1 MKIIKKI
8 IHSFKLNKENV
19 PDMKTRK
26 TIMTLAILLAAYV
39 LLPYHAPAISADK
52 ISFAV
57 IFLGGPDTG
66 EEGEK
71 IITQFVNSL
80 SKLSGMSKNSIQGKY
95 FNNIADAKTYIQQ
108 NKNSYVMASL
118 GFYLANRKG
127 MNLLPLALVKIQG
140 NDKEQYYLIVKKGK
154 YESLKELKGKILA
167 GNIIYED
174 KKFINKLVFNN
185 KVDIS
190 TYFKLKPSN
199 RPRSAIRKLTSG
211 EYDAVLLN
219 HMQYNNLK
227 RLPEFSGI
235 QIIHESAQMPA
246 LGFMMVNTSK
256 NKSSQKKIINAIT
269 RMCNQDDTREAC
281 KNFGIDGFD
290 KIEPEIL
297 DNEIKKYEKGDK

>member
-1 MKIIKKI
+1 M
-8 IHSFKLNKENV
+8 N
-19 PDMKTRK
+19 TRK
-26 TIMTLAILLAAYV
+26 TIPATAILLAAYF
-39 LLPYHAPAISADK
+39 LIQFHTPAIGADK

-80 SKLSGMSKNSIQGKY
+80 SKLSGMSKDSIQGKY
-95 FNNIADAKTYIQQ
+95 FNNIADAKSYIQK

-140 NDKEQYYLIVKKGK
+140 SDKEQYYLIVKKGK
-154 YESLKELKGKILA
+154 YNSLKELKGKILA

-174 KKFINKLVFNN
+174 KKFINKMIFNN
-185 KVDIS
+185 KIDIAAH
-190 TYFKLKPSN
+190 FKLKPSN

-219 HMQYNNLK
+219 KMQYNNLK
-227 RLPEFSGI
+227 KLPEFSGI
-235 QIIHESAQMPA
+235 QTIHESSQMPA
-246 LGFMMVNTSK
+246 LGLMMVKTAKNSSSK
-256 NKSSQKKIINAIT
+256 NKIINAIT
-269 RMCNQDDTREAC
+269 RMCDQEDTRDAC

-290 KIEPEIL
+290 KIAPEIV
-297 DNEIKKYEKGDK
+297 DDEITKYGKADK